1 MAKEIEGNI
10 SAEQA
15 RAIRAILSGKNT
27 DLNKVMA
34 ILAEGETTAC
44 ERDPFCDK
52 FQIAL
57 METYSIIV
65 GRPELLRD
73 SVLRSIAGK
82 IIDLLR
88 GFNLIV
94 VGKG

>member
-1 MAKEIEGNI
+1 MAKENEGNI
-10 SAEQA
+10 SADQA

-44 ERDPFCDK
+44 ERDEFCEK

-57 METYSIIV
+57 METYSIII

-73 SVLRSIAGK
+73 SILRSMAGR

-88 GFNLIV
+88 GFNLMVI
-94 VGKG
+94 GRG